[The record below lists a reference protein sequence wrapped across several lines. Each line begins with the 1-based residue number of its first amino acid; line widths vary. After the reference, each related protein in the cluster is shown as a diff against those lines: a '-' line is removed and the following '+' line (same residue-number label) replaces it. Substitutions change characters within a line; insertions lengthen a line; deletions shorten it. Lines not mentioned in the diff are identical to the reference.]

1 MNEHLRRG
9 LERQHRLEFYK
20 AKLDQDRSI
29 TDEQL
34 TAVLPQWKAECDRHI
49 ARLELKDYA
58 QPGLLADE
66 DGGALFSMME
76 G

>member
-1 MNEHLRRG
+1 MRKCAVCKQREAVYVMQYIASSSPSFYMPGYHVRG
-9 LERQHRLEFYK
+9 FRTTPVCQEC
-20 AKLDQDRSI
+20 ADKLQ
-29 TDEQL
+29 Q
-34 TAVLPQWKAECDRHI
+34 PQPT
-49 ARLELKDYA
+49 